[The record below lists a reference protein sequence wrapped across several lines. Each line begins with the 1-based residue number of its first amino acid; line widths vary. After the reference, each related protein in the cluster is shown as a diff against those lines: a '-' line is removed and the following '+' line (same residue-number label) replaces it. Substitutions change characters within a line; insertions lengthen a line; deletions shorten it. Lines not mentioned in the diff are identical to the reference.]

1 MRGLRRRRLLAAGFV
16 SAGAGGGRAAHRA
29 PSPPWTCGR
38 LPAAGPPGLRRCAPR
53 GWRAPGQ
60 RHGAQPGG
68 PSADPTGTGR
78 AGTGP
83 RRSSRRHPDGRRSR
97 GSRPCGALL
106 RRRSGAQ
113 SPGPLASGAAA
124 DASPGGARGRD
135 AKTRVRPTR
144 HSGTGRAT
152 LRPAQLR
159 PTQLAAPERFPR
171 WEPLNESIAAAWGR
185 FSATVEA
192 GSPGKGR
199 SPSLPT
205 LPRGPTPTRTDSS

>member
-1 MRGLRRRRLLAAGFV
+1 MV
-16 SAGAGGGRAAHRA
+16 V
-29 PSPPWTCGR
+29 
-38 LPAAGPPGLRRCAPR
+38 
-53 GWRAPGQ
+53 
-60 RHGAQPGG
+60 
-68 PSADPTGTGR
+68 
-78 AGTGP
+78 
-83 RRSSRRHPDGRRSR
+83 
-97 GSRPCGALL
+97 AL
-106 RRRSGAQ
+106 
-113 SPGPLASGAAA
+113 
-124 DASPGGARGRD
+124 GARGR
-135 AKTRVRPTR
+135 AVPSSGGVLVRRALAHSLQERQLTQAPGARADVTLR
-144 HSGTGRAT
+144 HVCGRPGTQGLAAT